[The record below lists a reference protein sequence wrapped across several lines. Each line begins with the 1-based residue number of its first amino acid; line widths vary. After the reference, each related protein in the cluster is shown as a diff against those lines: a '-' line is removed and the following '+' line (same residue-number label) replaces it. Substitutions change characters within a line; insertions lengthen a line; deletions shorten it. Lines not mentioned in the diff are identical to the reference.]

1 MIISDNQPIGQDNV
15 MGDVAPNAPVIF
27 DANVENFETEVIN
40 ASMSVP
46 VLVDFWAPWCG
57 PCKQLKPTLERAVQ
71 SYGGKVRLAKVNLDE
86 NEQLAQ
92 MLRVQSVPAVFAFLG
107 GRPMEAFQGNIPE
120 SQIKAFIDKLIEA
133 ARQAQPDAL
142 DIPEALSGAAKA
154 LADGDLGGAQAIY
167 MQILQ
172 ADQKNAPAFGGL
184 IRVLL
189 AAGQNEQAMHM
200 LENAPDDIKKHSAY
214 KEVET
219 ALELAMSAP
228 QGNIAQILA
237 DLEKKPDDH
246 QSRFDLAL
254 ALFADGKKQD
264 ACNELLT
271 IIEKKRDW
279 DEEAARHQLLKF
291 FEAMGHSDP
300 VTIES
305 RKKLSS
311 ILFS

>member
-1 MIISDNQPIGQDNV
+1 MIISDNQPRGQDNLV
-15 MGDVAPNAPVIF
+15 SDAASEPIIF
-27 DANVENFETEVIN
+27 DVGVDNFEADVIN
-40 ASMSVP
+40 ASMNVP

-57 PCKQLKPTLERAVQ
+57 PCKQLMPTLERAVQ

-120 SQIKAFIDKLIEA
+120 NQIKAFIDKLIEA

-142 DIPEALSGAAKA
+142 DIPEALAGAAQA
-154 LADGDLGGAQAIY
+154 LADGDLGASQAIY

-172 ADQKNAPAFGGL
+172 ADQKNAQAFGGL
-184 IRVLL
+184 VRVLL

-200 LENAPDDIKKHSAY
+200 LENAPDDIKSHSAY

-228 QGNIAQILA
+228 QGNIAQIRA

-279 DEEAARHQLLKF
+279 NEEEARHQLLKF